1 MFRALLAVIVIGSLL
16 ATGEAAVQ
24 TKTLQYKVGDQ
35 EFIGHLAWDDSV
47 SGKRPG
53 ILVVHEWWGLNDYA
67 RGRADQLAK
76 LGYVAFACDMY
87 GGGKTAEHPSEA
99 GQMATQVRQNVE
111 EWQKRANVALDLLKQ
126 QPQCDPSR
134 LAAIGYCFGGSTAL
148 MLAYSGAD
156 LDAVVTFH
164 AGIPLPTPE
173 QARAIKASLVICNGA
188 LDSLIPEKTIQQF
201 RKALDDA
208 HVDYEIDYYAGSKH
222 SFTVPDADKH
232 GIPGLSYNKK
242 ADERSWNRM
251 LRLFEEKFGKS
262 AAGTTW
268 YDRGH
273 GAPS

>member
-1 MFRALLAVIVIGSLL
+1 MFRVLLAITVFVSLF
-16 ATGEAAVQ
+16 ATAEAAVQ
-24 TKTLQYKVGDQ
+24 TKTITYKVGDQ
-35 EFIGHLAWDDSV
+35 EFIGHLAWDDSI

-164 AGIPLPTPE
+164 AGIPVPTPE
-173 QARAIKASLVICNGA
+173 QARAIKGSLLICTGA
-188 LDSLIPEKTIQQF
+188 LDSLIPETTMQQF

-208 HVDYEIDYYAGSKH
+208 HVDYEIDYYAGAKH

-232 GIPGLSYNKK
+232 GLAALSYNKK

-251 LRLFEEKFGKS
+251 LRLFREKFGKP
-262 AAGTTW
+262 AAGTAC

-273 GAPS
+273 GASS